1 MTKKLEELFNI
12 ASPESESSDLVQV
25 ENVELLKTAISN
37 ADTAIDKIDAALPG
51 VRDLEATDNELD
63 ELADLAKNT
72 FNNLV
77 DLSMNV
83 DPKLSGPILQSA
95 STILGHA
102 VTAKT
107 AKIDKKL
114 RMIDLQLKKARLDKT
129 MANNSQS
136 NNVIESEGMVMDR
149 NDLIREILNSKPKNT
164 SAHK

>member
-12 ASPESESSDLVQV
+12 ATVESESRDLVQA
-25 ENVELLKTAISN
+25 ENVELFKTAINN

-51 VRDLEATDNELD
+51 VKDLEATDNELD

-129 MANNSQS
+129 TANNSQS
-136 NNVIESEGMVMDR
+136 NNVIDSEGMVMDR

>member
-12 ASPESESSDLVQV
+12 APSESESKEPVPTQ
-25 ENVELLKTAISN
+25 NVELFKAAISN
-37 ADTAIDKIDAALPG
+37 ADSAIDKIDAALPG
-51 VRDLEATDNELD
+51 VRDLETTDNELD

-136 NNVIESEGMVMDR
+136 NNVIDSEGMVMDR